1 MHLVP
6 AVHGGGLC
14 SGVSVT
20 CRTRLFLSRVYLPH
34 MEMHPRFDQYDAIFG
49 DDPSSY
55 VEFLDALEA
64 TLSKSKLNLIE
75 AAAAEDWNVISATRH
90 SLKPTMTLLGAEPI
104 NELLHEWRP
113 SMSALDVS
121 PLESALDQVLA
132 AVKEKRNSLG

>member
-1 MHLVP
+1 
-6 AVHGGGLC
+6 
-14 SGVSVT
+14 
-20 CRTRLFLSRVYLPH
+20 

-64 TLSKSKLNLIE
+64 TLLKSKLNLIE

-132 AVKEKRNSLG
+132 AVKEKRHSLE